1 MFFLQ
6 KCSFLA
12 IFTVFLVLSKPDI
25 LSRFSRFSQIQS
37 DSDSEI
43 KADSVRFTSDSD
55 SEIKA
60 DSVRFTFRA
69 DSEIKADSLLGEKQI
84 HFEINT

>member
-1 MFFLQ
+1 MYLE
-6 KCSFLA
+6 
-12 IFTVFLVLSKPDI
+12 
-25 LSRFSRFSQIQS
+25 QIQQ
-37 DSDSEI
+37 I
-43 KADSVRFTSDSD
+43 QSDSD